1 MRSDQPSGAAAP
13 ERHRLE
19 AFADSVI
26 VTTTNRVERHRVDR
40 ELGVESVEFVVEG
53 GLVSE
58 LTSEF
63 HRLLRQGPA
72 QDGGQLN
79 SIKHPAIRLLTLRAA
94 EQGANA
100 ILSTALVYEG
110 HAGSR
115 ARFVLRGTLVA
126 LVPDPSHPSSP
137 GI

>member
-1 MRSDQPSGAAAP
+1 MDSNSPDSG
-13 ERHRLE
+13 RHRLE
-19 AFADSVI
+19 AFADTVI

-40 ELGVESVEFVVEG
+40 EIGLESVEFVVEG
-53 GLVSE
+53 GLISE

-72 QDGGQLN
+72 DSGGQLN
-79 SIKHPAIRLLTLRAA
+79 SIRHPAIRLLTLRAA

-100 ILSTALVYEG
+100 ILNTELVYEG
-110 HAGSR
+110 HAGTR

-126 LVPDPSHPSSP
+126 LVPHPSLPSSARP
-137 GI
+137 

>member
-1 MRSDQPSGAAAP
+1 MPALSDTGQ
-13 ERHRLE
+13 RHRLE

-26 VTTTNRVERHRVDR
+26 VTTTGRVERHRVDR
-40 ELGVESVEFVVEG
+40 DIGVESVEFVVEG
-53 GLVSE
+53 GLISE

-72 QDGGQLN
+72 EAGGQLN
-79 SIKHPAIRLLTLRAA
+79 SVKHPALRLLTLRAA

-100 ILSTALVYEG
+100 ILNTELVYEG

-126 LVPDPSHPSSP
+126 VVPDSSRSSSP
-137 GI
+137 GA